1 VDNQYLETMGMELIS
16 GKNFSKDQQSDSSN
30 TIINETAARLFG
42 LGEDAVGKVIT
53 MSTDNSGGK
62 KDLKVIGVVQDF
74 HFKTL
79 YQPIEPLFMLNVPNS
94 GLIIRTSTSD
104 LAGLVSGIQKLWNEF
119 NTGEPFSYT
128 VLSES
133 YREVYTAETNL
144 RSVLRVFTALTIFVA
159 LIGLFGLVTF
169 TIEQRVK
176 EIGIRKVLG
185 SSVAQIITL
194 VTRDFLVLVCISFL
208 VAFPTAFFLGKQWL
222 QDFAYRIDIPWWIFL
237 ASAIL
242 TVLLAM
248 ATISLRSIK
257 AALANPVEALRNE

>member
-1 VDNQYLETMGMELIS
+1 
-16 GKNFSKDQQSDSSN
+16 
-30 TIINETAARLFG
+30 
-42 LGEDAVGKVIT
+42 
-53 MSTDNSGGK
+53 
-62 KDLKVIGVVQDF
+62 
-74 HFKTL
+74 
-79 YQPIEPLFMLNVPNS
+79 MLNVPNS

-237 ASAIL
+237 AAAIL

>member
-1 VDNQYLETMGMELIS
+1 
-16 GKNFSKDQQSDSSN
+16 
-30 TIINETAARLFG
+30 
-42 LGEDAVGKVIT
+42 
-53 MSTDNSGGK
+53 
-62 KDLKVIGVVQDF
+62 
-74 HFKTL
+74 
-79 YQPIEPLFMLNVPNS
+79 
-94 GLIIRTSTSD
+94 
-104 LAGLVSGIQKLWNEF
+104 
-119 NTGEPFSYT
+119 
-128 VLSES
+128 
-133 YREVYTAETNL
+133 
-144 RSVLRVFTALTIFVA
+144 VA

-237 ASAIL
+237 AAAIL